1 MPGTYLALRGQGCTD
16 IDCQPP
22 GGHGL
27 PWGWGGEE
35 RLSPYRSKFL
45 KVAKGKV
52 RNLLK
57 NLGETSAPAEKGT
70 VQKAGRG

>member
-1 MPGTYLALRGQGCTD
+1 MGFPEGWGWEEGLALYGS
-16 IDCQPP
+16 
-22 GGHGL
+22 
-27 PWGWGGEE
+27 E
-35 RLSPYRSKFL
+35 FL
-45 KVAKGKV
+45 KVAKGRM